1 MHDGAEGIC
10 PAKQRPLPRERIEIW
25 RSHDRMADGAEAV
38 AAKLIRHH
46 QQDVGPRCAGGSNR
60 RHRGEDNCE
69 EAERCLHAYRSPLFI
84 GAGRRLECMDA
95 GNRNCAFRA
104 KRTGCS
110 QAESYI
116 IEHHVV
122 SPGRSERAPSCPRA
136 VHNARQVATAAARG
150 VSGSTLGWANSV
162 LPPPEAGLRQLA
174 GSNNST
180 GFPSGSSICTW
191 LPAGPDSTSLRKRTP
206 ACFRVAMHAGR
217 SVVWRTRRFHPPG
230 S

>member
-1 MHDGAEGIC
+1 MSGETASPPPRAHRDLAFARPDGRRRRGSRREID
-10 PAKQRPLPRERIEIW
+10 PASSAGCR
-25 RSHDRMADGAEAV
+25 
-38 AAKLIRHH
+38 
-46 QQDVGPRCAGGSNR
+46 GPRCAGGSNR

-162 LPPPEAGLRQLA
+162 LPPAWGRFALA
-174 GSNNST
+174 GRFEQFDRVPV
-180 GFPSGSSICTW
+180 GIFD
-191 LPAGPDSTSLRKRTP
+191 LHLVAGGT
-206 ACFRVAMHAGR
+206 
-217 SVVWRTRRFHPPG
+217 
-230 S
+230 